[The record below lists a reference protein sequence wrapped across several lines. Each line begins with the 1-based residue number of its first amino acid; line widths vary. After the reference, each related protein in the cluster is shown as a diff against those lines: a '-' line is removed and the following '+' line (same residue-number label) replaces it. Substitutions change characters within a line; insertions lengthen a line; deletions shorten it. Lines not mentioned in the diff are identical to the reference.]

1 MANNVLKKRIGF
13 YQENRFLIMLIALF
27 GLMLLQPL
35 ISYFVDIQFL
45 SNLFLSLIFLS
56 GIFAISIKKHH
67 PIIATLISLPFL
79 ILMWLSHFVDIGGY
93 ENIKSFF
100 GMLFL
105 LYMIILLLNH
115 IFRQDEVTKEVIFG
129 ALVVYLLMGLMWS
142 FGYDLVDS
150 LIPGS
155 FKYPENFSK
164 LSNNLLTYF
173 SFVTLT
179 TLGYGDITPVSPP
192 ALAMAITQAI
202 TGQIYLTVLIAQLVG
217 IKIAQ
222 QMRKKN

>member
-79 ILMWLSHFVDIGGY
+79 ILMWLSEFVDIGGY

-155 FKYPENFSK
+155 FIYPENFSK
-164 LSNNLLTYF
+164 LNNSFSYF

-192 ALAMAITQAI
+192 AEAMAITQAI
-202 TGQIYLTVLIAQLVG
+202 TGQIYLTVLVAQLVG

>member
-1 MANNVLKKRIGF
+1 
-13 YQENRFLIMLIALF
+13 
-27 GLMLLQPL
+27 
-35 ISYFVDIQFL
+35 
-45 SNLFLSLIFLS
+45 
-56 GIFAISIKKHH
+56 
-67 PIIATLISLPFL
+67 
-79 ILMWLSHFVDIGGY
+79 
-93 ENIKSFF
+93 
-100 GMLFL
+100 
-105 LYMIILLLNH
+105 MIILLLNH

-164 LSNNLLTYF
+164 HNNSFAYF

-192 ALAMAITQAI
+192 AAAMAITQAI
-202 TGQIYLTVLIAQLVG
+202 TGQIYLTVLVAQLVG

>member
-1 MANNVLKKRIGF
+1 MANNALKERIGF

-35 ISYFVDIQFL
+35 ISYFVDIRFL

-67 PIIATLISLPFL
+67 PIIATLVSLPFL
-79 ILMWLSHFVDIGGY
+79 ILMWLSEFVDIGGY

-164 LSNNLLTYF
+164 LNNSFAYF

-179 TLGYGDITPVSPP
+179 TLGYGDIQPIGT
-192 ALAMAITQAI
+192 ALRLTCGLQALMGLVFMGMI
-202 TGQIYLTVLIAQLVG
+202 IAGFVN
-217 IKIAQ
+217 KS
-222 QMRKKN
+222 KY

>member
-1 MANNVLKKRIGF
+1 MANNALKERIGL

-35 ISYFVDIQFL
+35 ISYFVDIRFL

-67 PIIATLISLPFL
+67 PIIAMLISLPFL
-79 ILMWLSHFVDIGGY
+79 ILMWLSEFVDIGGY

-105 LYMIILLLNH
+105 LHMIILLLNH

-164 LSNNLLTYF
+164 LNNSFAYF

-192 ALAMAITQAI
+192 AAAMAITQAI
-202 TGQIYLTVLIAQLVG
+202 TGQIYLTVLIAQLMG

>member
-1 MANNVLKKRIGF
+1 MANNVLKERIGF

-35 ISYFVDIQFL
+35 ISYFVDIRFL

-79 ILMWLSHFVDIGGY
+79 ILMWLSEFVDIGGY

-164 LSNNLLTYF
+164 LNNSFSYF